1 VKLSYTLVDV
11 FTDRALTGNP
21 LAVFTN
27 GSGLPDDVMQ
37 GLAREL
43 NLSETTFLQRAEGD
57 ATARLRI
64 FTPRRE
70 LPFAGHPIVGTAYV
84 IARSTPLAA
93 VRFETGVGSIDV
105 EVQRQGGFVS
115 RCVMTQPNPT
125 FAPYPGR
132 EELADALGAALT
144 GEPVRADNGLVS
156 LLVPVAD
163 TAVLVP
169 DHAALAR
176 LDATAICCYAPPQ
189 GTAVRARVFAP
200 AVGVPEDPATGSAA
214 GPLAV
219 HVVDTELVPPGIVEV
234 HQGHEIGRP
243 SLIEVYVESSS
254 PPRVGGSCVAVARGS
269 FEL

>member
-27 GSGLPDDVMQ
+27 GTGVSDDVMQ

-43 NLSETTFLQRAEGD
+43 NLSETTFLQRTDGA

-64 FTPRRE
+64 FTPQRE

-84 IARSTPLAA
+84 IARSTPVAA
-93 VRFETGVGSIDV
+93 VRFETGVGPIDV
-105 EVQRQGGFVS
+105 AIERQGGFVS
-115 RCVMTQPNPT
+115 RCVMTQPEPR
-125 FAPYPGR
+125 FAAFAGR
-132 EELADALGAALT
+132 EELADALGAALA
-144 GEPVRADNGLVS
+144 GEPVRADNGVAS

-169 DHAALAR
+169 DHAALSR
-176 LDATAICCYAPPQ
+176 LDASTVCCFAPPK
-189 GTAVRARVFAP
+189 GSTVRARVFAP

-219 HVVDTELVPPGIVEV
+219 HLVATGAVPAGLVEV
-234 HQGHEIGRP
+234 HQGREIGRP
-243 SLIEVYVESSS
+243 SLIEVGVVEGE
-254 PPRVGGSCVAVARGS
+254 PPRVGGSCVAVARGT